1 MSTQPTDKEVPKD
14 QKKSKL
20 VVIAASLG
28 AVLVLVICYFTL
40 LKIKS
45 RSPINDN
52 SQEQFVGTAQVSEQL
67 QSECQR
73 SAEKIISF
81 SDSFAGA
88 EDAVTKLAAMFAEYR
103 QNAENCREVYF
114 SVESRIEKNAEKTIQ
129 FRSEG
134 AYADL
139 IVDIAMLA
147 AKINKTQAIEML
159 NFAKKLATWEF
170 YMGPIVCNSNTT
182 LEAYLESLNLP
193 TEKACYKATTDKE
206 KLFSEI
212 KNKNFSVLSTS
223 LNNNHVVSLGL
234 INSDVGCP
242 EKISLITQ
250 LVQKASAGNL
260 KLEEEKLE
268 NPRVDGVSF
277 VFKTD
282 TENKLVLEFAAVEDC
297 LQLQAVLI
305 PEQQV
310 NE

>member
-1 MSTQPTDKEVPKD
+1 LSTQPTGEDEPKNI
-14 QKKSKL
+14 KKSKL
-20 VVIAASLG
+20 AVAAASLG
-28 AVLVLVICYFTL
+28 VVLALVICYFML

-45 RSPINDN
+45 RLPINDGL
-52 SQEQFVGTAQVSEQL
+52 QEQFVGTAQISEQL
-67 QSECQR
+67 QSECQK
-73 SAEKIISF
+73 SAEKIISLSDSS
-81 SDSFAGA
+81 SDSFAA
-88 EDAVTKLAAMFAEYR
+88 TESTEAMFAEYR

-114 SVESRIEKNAEKTIQ
+114 SVEGRTKEKTENKIQ
-129 FRSEG
+129 FRNEG

-139 IVDIAMLA
+139 IVDIALLV
-147 AKINKTQAIEML
+147 AKTNKPQAVEML

-170 YMGPIVCNSNTT
+170 YMGPVVCNSNTT

-193 TEKACYKATTDKE
+193 AETTCYKPSTDKE

-212 KNKNFSVLSTS
+212 KNKNFSVLSTG
-223 LNNNHVVSLGL
+223 LNNSHVVSLGL

-242 EKISLITQ
+242 EKISSITS
-250 LVQKASAGNL
+250 L
-260 KLEEEKLE
+260 
-268 NPRVDGVSF
+268 SF

-297 LQLQAVLI
+297 LQLQSVLV